1 MTNHNQWLFR
11 QQLSVVTLTKIL
23 LDPFVA
29 VLVLIGCTFY
39 FDEPFRGPYPILALI
54 VFTLTFPGKWPEV
67 TLRAFWN
74 EVVMPWFF
82 LSGLILLFG
91 YSTGYLDFFPPNL
104 VIAWMLITPVAMWL
118 AHRVVRKI
126 LPRLLLLEGG
136 RRLAIIVGAGNLGTE
151 LRGRFANDSSLGV
164 DVAGFFDDRTLDR
177 TDLADPK
184 KLLGRLVDIPAY
196 VNSNGIDL
204 VYITLPMASQPRTL
218 SVLDALRDT
227 TASVYFVPDIFVSDL
242 IQARVDH
249 IHGMPVVALTESPTL
264 GVSGIGKRISD
275 VIIAGLILLLIWPVL
290 LILAAGVKLSSP
302 GPVIFKQRRYGLDGQ
317 EILVYKFRSM
327 RVCDDGAVIQ
337 QAGRCDPRT
346 TRFGAFIRRTSLEL
360 SAAFE
365 KQKANVLGLKQQRE
379 EASLLARDLENSQR
393 IYDSA
398 LQRYGQSR
406 MEAQSTQ
413 TDIAVLNPAV
423 APTQASKPRV
433 MFNVLLSVFFGTL
446 LGVGLGFLIELLDRR
461 VRSGQDIAMALDIP
475 VLAEV
480 STKGRLL
487 EKLRRLF
494 RRNRPAMA

>member
-29 VLVLIGCTFY
+29 VLVLIGCTLY

-67 TLRAFWN
+67 TLRSFWN

-104 VIAWMLITPVAMWL
+104 VMAWMLITPAAMWV

-136 RRLAIIVGAGNLGTE
+136 RRRAIIVGAGNLGTE

-177 TDLADPK
+177 TDLVDPN
-184 KLLGRLVDIPAY
+184 KLLGRLADIPAY
-196 VNSNGIDL
+196 VNRNGIDL

-249 IHGMPVVALTESPTL
+249 IHGMPVVALTETPTL

-275 VIIAGLILLLIWPVL
+275 VVIAGLILLLIWPVL

-346 TRFGAFIRRTSLEL
+346 TRFGAFIRRTSLDEL
-360 SAAFE
+360 PQFI
-365 KQKANVLGLKQQRE
+365 NVLQG
-379 EASLLARDLENSQR
+379 
-393 IYDSA
+393 
-398 LQRYGQSR
+398 R
-406 MEAQSTQ
+406 MS
-413 TDIAVLNPAV
+413 VVGPRPHAV
-423 APTQASKPRV
+423 AHNEQYRKLIKGYMLRHKVKPGITGWAQVNGLRGETETLDKMRARV
-433 MFNVLLSVFFGTL
+433 QYDIDYMRNWSLVFDL
-446 LGVGLGFLIELLDRR
+446 MI
-461 VRSGQDIAMALDIP
+461 IAKTVAVVWRDQN
-475 VLAEV
+475 AY
-480 STKGRLL
+480 
-487 EKLRRLF
+487 
-494 RRNRPAMA
+494 

>member
-29 VLVLIGCTFY
+29 VLVLIGCALY

-67 TLRAFWN
+67 TLRSFWN
-74 EVVMPWFF
+74 EVAMPWFF

-91 YSTGYLDFFPPNL
+91 YSTGYLDFFPPDL
-104 VIAWMLITPVAMWL
+104 VMAWMLVTPAAMWV

-136 RRLAIIVGAGNLGTE
+136 RRRAIIVGAGNLGTE
-151 LRGRFANDSSLGV
+151 LRGRFANDSALGV
-164 DVAGFFDDRTLDR
+164 DVAGFFDDRAMER
-177 TDLADPK
+177 TNLVDPKRLLGCLAD
-184 KLLGRLVDIPAY
+184 IPEY
-196 VNSNGIDL
+196 VNRNGIDL

-249 IHGMPVVALTESPTL
+249 IHGMPVVALTESPTM

-275 VIIAGLILLLIWPVL
+275 VVIASLILLLIWPVL
-290 LILAAGVKLSSP
+290 LILAIGVKLSSP
-302 GPVIFKQRRYGLDGQ
+302 GPIIFKQRRYGLDGQ
-317 EILVYKFRSM
+317 QILVYKFRSM

-346 TRFGAFIRRTSLEL
+346 TRFGAFIRRTSLDEL
-360 SAAFE
+360 PQFI
-365 KQKANVLGLKQQRE
+365 NVLQG
-379 EASLLARDLENSQR
+379 
-393 IYDSA
+393 
-398 LQRYGQSR
+398 R
-406 MEAQSTQ
+406 MS
-413 TDIAVLNPAV
+413 VVGPRPHAV
-423 APTQASKPRV
+423 AHNEQYRKLIKGYMLRHKVKPGITGWAQVNGLRGETETLDKMRARV
-433 MFNVLLSVFFGTL
+433 QYDIDYMRNWSLVFDL
-446 LGVGLGFLIELLDRR
+446 MI
-461 VRSGQDIAMALDIP
+461 IAKTVAVVWRDQN
-475 VLAEV
+475 AY
-480 STKGRLL
+480 
-487 EKLRRLF
+487 
-494 RRNRPAMA
+494 